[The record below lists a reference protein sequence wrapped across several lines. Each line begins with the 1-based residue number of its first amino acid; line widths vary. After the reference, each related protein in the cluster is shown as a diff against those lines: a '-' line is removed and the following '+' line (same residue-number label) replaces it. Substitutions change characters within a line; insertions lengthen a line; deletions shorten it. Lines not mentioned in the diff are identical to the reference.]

1 MPNLTNIAVITAVT
15 WLSFLIRA
23 GGAMPI
29 PAEFHARPPVCAGG
43 PRSASWLRTAM
54 TYLVKLGCPALLLC
68 GWLIPVAWSQ
78 PPQPQTVQPPEPTLQ
93 PLARPNA
100 NEFQPHPPTVP
111 SKLAP
116 LSERYT
122 AASSFID
129 SLSKNDA
136 MFEVV
141 LGQGRL
147 LVLKEDLVKDGA
159 RNRGAQGLIAVGNTE
174 IVDFEVLGP
183 RQIRLLG
190 KKIGVTDLAITD
202 SNQNTYT
209 YEVHVI
215 YDLNLLQAR
224 IRQLFPDAQVRLVQL
239 GKNLVAE
246 GQARDTAQIRQIL
259 QLVQRGILQD
269 GAQGGSSSSGGTGGA
284 QAGQNGQQYAG
295 PSTAPQ
301 ADQGQGNPSDATG
314 PEVINLLHVPGPQQ
328 VMLKV
333 QIAELNRSAMR
344 QVGIDSLFVGGHG
357 VILGTKLNAPANAGG
372 SIPQFPALIAT
383 SKGLTGAATQASGTA
398 TTAFGIFEN
407 AGYQAMLS
415 ILRQNTMLKILAE
428 PNLVAM
434 NGHAAHFLAG
444 GQFPVPVP
452 QSGAGGGPA
461 TITVQY
467 KNFGV
472 SLGFVPYILDDDT
485 IRLSVDPEVSSI
497 DFSLGIQLS
506 GTSVP
511 GLNTRNAHT
520 VVELR
525 EGQTLAIAGLMQLT
539 LNGNTNRIPG
549 LGDLPYI
556 GPFFSNT
563 TASRVEKELVVLVTP
578 YLVAPM
584 NCDEVPPRPGD
595 EVYEPN
601 DLEVYLLGRLQGR
614 TGHPEFRSTTN
625 SDDPLNLVRRSKL
638 ESRTIQGPIGFS
650 E

>member
-1 MPNLTNIAVITAVT
+1 MSLPSNSLATGYLEPVRRSPWVQ
-15 WLSFLIRA
+15 WRA
-23 GGAMPI
+23 RA
-29 PAEFHARPPVCAGG
+29 AFCLKLACPV
-43 PRSASWLRTAM
+43 
-54 TYLVKLGCPALLLC
+54 LLLC

-78 PPQPQTVQPPEPTLQ
+78 PPESQLPSSHPTQSQFPQPQSPPKPS
-93 PLARPNA
+93 ASD
-100 NEFQPHPPTVP
+100 FQPHLPSVP
-111 SKLAP
+111 SKLPP
-116 LSERYT
+116 LSERFN
-122 AASSFID
+122 AASSFVD

-136 MFEVV
+136 LIEVV

-147 LVLKEDLVKDGA
+147 IVLKDDLTKDGV
-159 RNRGAQGLIAVGNTE
+159 RGKAAQGIIAVGNSDV
-174 IVDFEVLGP
+174 VDFEVLGP
-183 RQIRLLG
+183 RHIRLLG
-190 KKIGVTDLAITD
+190 KHIGVTDLVITD
-202 SNQNTYT
+202 ANQNTYS

-246 GQARDTAQIRQIL
+246 GQARDAAQIRQIL
-259 QLVQRGILQD
+259 QLVQRGVLTD
-269 GAQGGSSSSGGTGGA
+269 GAQGGASASGTNGGQSGGQSAGSSMAPQSDQTGG
-284 QAGQNGQQYAG
+284 Q
-295 PSTAPQ
+295 
-301 ADQGQGNPSDATG
+301 DVTG
-314 PEVINLLHVPGPQQ
+314 PEVINLLRVPGPQQ

-333 QIAELNRSAMR
+333 QIAELNRTALR
-344 QVGIDSLFVGGHG
+344 QVGIDSLFADSTGR
-357 VILGTKLNAPANAGG
+357 ILGTKLNAPANAGG
-372 SIPQFPALIAT
+372 SIPAFPTLIA
-383 SKGLTGAATQASGTA
+383 SGSGLLAQASQASGTQ
-398 TTAFGIFEN
+398 TTAFAIFQN

-434 NGHAAHFLAG
+434 NGHEARFLAG

-472 SLGFVPYILDDDT
+472 SLAFIPFILDDDT
-485 IRLSVDPEVSSI
+485 IRLAVDPEVSSI

-563 TASRVEKELVVLVTP
+563 TGSRIEKELVVLVTP

-584 NCDEVPPRPGD
+584 NCEEVPPRPGD

-601 DLEVYLLGRLQGR
+601 DLEFYLLGRLQGR

-625 SDDPLNLVRRSKL
+625 SDDPLNLVRRRKL
-638 ESRTIQGPIGFS
+638 ESRTIQGPNGFS

>member
-1 MPNLTNIAVITAVT
+1 MPSPFRSHAKPQFFAVRRNPDSPGTDKRSNM
-15 WLSFLIRA
+15 L
-23 GGAMPI
+23 PI
-29 PAEFHARPPVCAGG
+29 PRRNVVV
-43 PRSASWLRTAM
+43 SL
-54 TYLVKLGCPALLLC
+54 LKLACPALLLC
-68 GWLIPVAWSQ
+68 GWLIPSAQSQ
-78 PPQPQTVQPPEPTLQ
+78 PPRSQPSELQLLESQPPEPQPLQ
-93 PLARPNA
+93 PQPPLKPTGSD
-100 NEFQPHPPTVP
+100 FQPHLPSVP
-111 SKLAP
+111 SKLPP
-116 LSERYT
+116 LSERYN

-129 SLSKNDA
+129 SMSKNDA
-136 MFEVV
+136 MIEVV

-147 LVLKEDLVKDGA
+147 IVLKDDLVKEGA
-159 RNRGAQGLIAVGNTE
+159 RAKGAQGIIAVGNTDV
-174 IVDFEVLGP
+174 VDFEVLGT
-183 RQIRLLG
+183 RQIRVLG
-190 KKIGVTDLAITD
+190 KKIGVTDLVITD
-202 SNQNTYT
+202 ANQNTFS

-246 GQARDTAQIRQIL
+246 GQARDTAQIRQII
-259 QLVQRGILQD
+259 QLVQRGILTD
-269 GAQGGSSSSGGTGGA
+269 GALGGGAASTNAPAPSNGQSNTQSYGPTSSGGSTSTD
-284 QAGQNGQQYAG
+284 QSSGQD
-295 PSTAPQ
+295 T
-301 ADQGQGNPSDATG
+301 TG
-314 PEVINLLHVPGPQQ
+314 PEVINLLRVPGPQQ

-333 QIAELNRSAMR
+333 QIAELNRTALR
-344 QVGIDSLFVGGHG
+344 QVGIDSLFADTTGR
-357 VILGTKLNAPANAGG
+357 ILGTKLNAPAVGG
-372 SIPQFPALIAT
+372 GAIPAFPTLIASGT
-383 SKGLTGAATQASGTA
+383 GLLAQASQASGNQ
-398 TTAFGIFEN
+398 TTAFAIFQN

-415 ILRQNTMLKILAE
+415 LLRQNTILKILAE

-434 NGHAAHFLAG
+434 NGHQANFLAG

-467 KNFGV
+467 KPFGV
-472 SLGFVPYILDDDT
+472 QLNFIPYILDDDT
-485 IRLSVDPEVSSI
+485 IRLSVSPEVSTV

-511 GLNTRNAHT
+511 GLNIRNAHT

-525 EGQTLAIAGLMQLT
+525 EGQTLAIAGLLALT

-556 GPFFSNT
+556 GPFFSNST
-563 TASRVEKELVVLVTP
+563 HNRVEKELVVLVTP

-601 DLEVYLLGRLQGR
+601 DLEFYLLGRMQGR

-625 SDDPLNLVRRSKL
+625 IDDPLNLVRRQKL
-638 ESRTIQGPIGFS
+638 ECRTIQGPNGFS